1 MWNFL
6 FTALLLVPLRN
17 VAFRYIVRLIAKGR
31 KGSARLEVERKYF
44 LGDCNLDDVRNRI
57 EAEDFSFWGQSEMTD
72 WFLPTHIERELMRIR
87 REKFGATV
95 ANTLT
100 VKHWVNTASG
110 TREREE
116 SERTLG
122 PILTAILLIIARF
135 LQGSNL
141 LSLRKGRSVYRGS
154 LNGRNAVISLD
165 DARDLGRYSG
175 PYLEVEVLADPTENT
190 KEIEQGILEIG
201 SRVTA
206 GARLVKE
213 SYRELLDLSKR

>member
-17 VAFRYIVRLIAKGR
+17 VAFRYIVRLIVKGR

-44 LGDCNLDDVRNRI
+44 LGDCNLDNVRKRI
-57 EAEDFSFWGQSEMTD
+57 EAENFAFWGQSEMTD

-87 REKFGATV
+87 REKIGSTV

-100 VKHWVNTASG
+100 VKRWVNTASG

-122 PILTAILLIIARF
+122 PILTVILLIIARF

-141 LSLRKGRSVYRGS
+141 LSLRKDRSVYRGS
-154 LNGRNAVISLD
+154 LLGRNAIISLD

-175 PYLEVEVLADPTENT
+175 PYLEVEVMADPTEDT
-190 KEIEQGILEIG
+190 KEIEQSILEIG

-213 SYRELLDLSKR
+213 SYRELLDLSQR

>member
-17 VAFRYIVRLIAKGR
+17 VAFRYIVRLIVKGS
-31 KGSARLEVERKYF
+31 KGSAHLEVERKYF
-44 LGDCNLDDVRNRI
+44 LGNCDLEEVRTRI
-57 EAEDFSFWGQSEMTD
+57 ADEDFTFWGQSEMTD
-72 WFLPTHIERELMRIR
+72 WFLPSHIERELMRIR
-87 REKFGATV
+87 REKVGSTV

-100 VKHWVNTASG
+100 VKRWVNTASG

-116 SERTLG
+116 SERSLG
-122 PILTAILLIIARF
+122 PVVTAMLLITARF

-141 LSLRKGRSVYRGS
+141 LSLRKNRSVYRGS
-154 LNGRNAVISLD
+154 LHGRNAIISLD
-165 DARDLGRYSG
+165 DARDLGRFSG
-175 PYLEVEVLADPTENT
+175 PYLEVEVLADPSEDTQD
-190 KEIEQGILEIG
+190 IEQSILKVG
-201 SRVTA
+201 SKVTA